1 MGKGGPRSSAR
12 LAWGLR
18 RWATMRSSSPV
29 ETDAFLLALE
39 DAAFANVGAI
49 LGLQS
54 RPACA
59 RERQLVEAL
68 LDSDFAFSRTDR
80 PLLVTA
86 LPGLRPQ

>member
-1 MGKGGPRSSAR
+1 MRGVG
-12 LAWGLR
+12 
-18 RWATMRSSSPV
+18 TMRSSSPV

-39 DAAFANVGAI
+39 DTAFANVGAI

-68 LDSDFAFSRTDR
+68 LDSDFAFSRTGR

-86 LPGLRPQ
+86 MPGVRPQ